1 MTKPELI
8 AHIAENADITKK
20 KAAVVLDSLVETVH
34 SALKNKS
41 GKIRISDLGTFRVV
55 SMNARRGVNPRTGK
69 EMTIPAMKVPRFTP
83 AKALKESVQGK
94 K

>member
-34 SALKNKS
+34 SALKIKN

-55 SMNARRGVNPRTGK
+55 SMNARRGVNPRTGE

-83 AKALKESVQGK
+83 AKALKESVQRK